1 MREIG
6 DFAFQYC
13 SRLVNVTI
21 PKSVVKIGNYAF
33 TITPWFIY
41 YEGTIADW
49 EKIEVG
55 NSNEGLEQSNLY
67 FYCEAQPTDSVNRY
81 WHYVNGA
88 QVIWSTD

>member
-13 SRLVNVTI
+13 SRLVNVMI
-21 PKSVVKIGNYAF
+21 PKSVVKIGNYA
-33 TITPWFIY
+33 ITNVPWYVY

-55 NSNEGLEQSNLY
+55 VCNQGLGESNLY
-67 FYCEAQPTDSVNRY
+67 FYCEAQPTDTVRRY